1 MSTGKRL
8 AKRSIIGT
16 RIAASWDDGKYY
28 PGIIMGVTNRG
39 TYSIKYNEGGIKERK
54 GTELIGPGFQ
64 NVTSFKLRAGQ
75 SAYIT
80 HQSREMK
87 GMVLHHR
94 PNIDEVSIELENG
107 GGEVKKKLEDV
118 RLLESRKSTRLI
130 NHNNTDFS
138 KLADFNIVHERQ
150 RLNSETS
157 DISHTSSSRK
167 RRSSD
172 SESSGDEISFIYSSG
187 SESDRHTPVMSE
199 CTAAMVLMN
208 LSFSPRNKITGCP
221 ASGVVV
227 GGSTTMIAPNGG
239 VSPSSSSTSSGVSS
253 LGSSWTSLSAQNPN
267 YTEAEALLQ
276 LSNQESDE
284 GILSDQSSAVD
295 SDEPTKRI
303 KTEHVRIIY
312 QCTWPGCNVFKEVCS
327 DIERHIRKVHLRK
340 AEPESEEENDHE
352 EEFYF
357 TEIDVPMES
366 SESVVRNTQA
376 LLPPAPSGAT
386 AVSYMQNHF
395 TQHQQHNHHK
405 NFNNH
410 HQHTLP
416 STTTL
421 TSLPLSSSSTYYT
434 PPQHRQQPAL
444 NHHQTRLQQRPVHHL
459 LVQSSSL
466 PTPHGKGIQILASG
480 PPAVRPPLLADHM
493 DMARPP
499 HENPEYRH
507 SVLITSST
515 TASSSNNLS
524 PLHLSPHQS
533 VAAVPITIPVATT
546 ASFSFSPSSGV
557 SGTGTLPAPSNNH
570 HHHNNNINN
579 TSTQPSSSSP
589 HQSKYIRL
597 SPKPLTSST
606 PKSPIR
612 RPRGDAKKCRKVYG
626 MERKELWCTQC
637 KWKKA
642 CTRFGESN

>member
-157 DISHTSSSRK
+157 DISHTSSRK

-376 LLPPAPSGAT
+376 LLPPAPSGTT
-386 AVSYMQNHF
+386 A
-395 TQHQQHNHHK
+395 
-405 NFNNH
+405 
-410 HQHTLP
+410 HTLP

-434 PPQHRQQPAL
+434 PPQHRQQPTL

-480 PPAVRPPLLADHM
+480 PPANTDTRSSSPL
-493 DMARPP
+493 PQ
-499 HENPEYRH
+499 
-507 SVLITSST
+507 

-546 ASFSFSPSSGV
+546 ASFSFTPSSGV

-642 CTRFGESN
+642 CTRFENTSDTGPSFII